1 MDRRNNPYA
10 PGAGLQPPELA
21 GRERLLEDAAIDM
34 DRVLKRRPIQGMML
48 LGLRGVGKTVLL
60 NRLHSMAEQKG
71 FHTAKVEAP
80 EGGMLPQLLAPQLRQ
95 VLYSLDLQA
104 SAGHKVHQAAS
115 VLRNFV
121 ASFKV
126 KIGDIELGI
135 DPARGQADTGNLE
148 QDLPDLLVAVC
159 AAADERH
166 AALGIFLDEVQYLS
180 PNELASLIVACHQV
194 AQRNLPLMFVGAGLP
209 QIAALSGN
217 AKSYAERLFTYPE
230 VGQLD
235 ATAAR
240 AALVH
245 PANNEGVDFEADAV
259 DEMLRVTE
267 RYPYFLQEWG
277 FHVWN
282 SAPSSP
288 IQLDHVQRATP
299 GIIAHLDANFFRV
312 RFDRLTPLQQKY
324 LRAMAELGGGPYQT
338 GDIAAMLGV
347 EAGAVATVRQ
357 QLINKG
363 MVWSQRHG
371 ETAFTVPLF
380 NEFMKRQM
388 PTLAKHEPRRRPS
401 GISNE
406 ASRTTRPSG
415 GGCVTT

>member
-1 MDRRNNPYA
+1 MDRRRNPYA

-21 GRERLLEDAAIDM
+21 GRDKLLEDAAIDM
-34 DRVLKRRPIQGMML
+34 DRVLNKRPTKGMML

-71 FHTAKVEAP
+71 FRTAKVEAP
-80 EGGMLPQLLAPQLRQ
+80 EGGMLPQLLAPELRQ

-104 SAGHKVHQAAS
+104 AAGHKLRQAVS

-121 ASFKV
+121 AAFKV
-126 KIGDIELGI
+126 KIGDIELGV
-135 DPARGQADTGNLE
+135 DPARGEADTGNLE

-159 AAADERH
+159 EAANERGT
-166 AALGIFLDEVQYLS
+166 ALAIFLDEVQYLS
-180 PNELASLIVACHQV
+180 PNELASLIVACHEV
-194 AQRNLPLMFVGAGLP
+194 AQRNLPLFFVGAGLP

-217 AKSYAERLFTYPE
+217 AKSYAERLFTYPQ

-245 PANNEGVDFEADAV
+245 PAKNEGVDFQDDAV
-259 DEMLRVTE
+259 DEILRVTE
-267 RYPYFLQEWG
+267 RYPYFIQEWG

-282 SAPSSP
+282 SAPQTP
-288 IQLDHVQRATP
+288 IQLAHVQQATP

-324 LRAMAELGGGPYQT
+324 LRAMAELGPGPHQT
-338 GDIAAMLGV
+338 GDIAATLGV
-347 EAGAVATVRQ
+347 GVGAVASVRQ

-388 PTLAKHEPRRRPS
+388 PQLEKHEPKRRPH
-401 GISNE
+401 
-406 ASRTTRPSG
+406 
-415 GGCVTT
+415 

>member
-1 MDRRNNPYA
+1 MDRRKNPYA

-21 GRERLLEDAAIDM
+21 GRDKLLEDAAIDM
-34 DRVLKRRPIQGMML
+34 DRVLNKRPTKGMML

-60 NRLHSMAEQKG
+60 NRLHAMAEQKG
-71 FHTAKVEAP
+71 FRTAKVEAP
-80 EGGMLPQLLAPQLRQ
+80 EGGMLPQLLAPELRQ

-104 SAGHKVHQAAS
+104 SAGHKLRQAVS

-121 ASFKV
+121 AAFKV
-126 KIGDIELGI
+126 KIGDIELGV
-135 DPARGQADTGNLE
+135 DPARGEADTGNLE

-159 AAADERH
+159 EAANER
-166 AALGIFLDEVQYLS
+166 ATALAIFLDEVQYLS
-180 PNELASLIVACHQV
+180 PNELASLIVACHEV
-194 AQRNLPLMFVGAGLP
+194 AQRNLPLCFVGAGLP

-217 AKSYAERLFTYPE
+217 AKSYAERLFTYPQ

-245 PANNEGVDFEADAV
+245 PAKNEGVDFQDDAV
-259 DEMLRVTE
+259 EEILRVTE
-267 RYPYFLQEWG
+267 RYPYFIQEWG

-282 SAPSSP
+282 SAPASP
-288 IQLDHVQRATP
+288 IQLAQVQQATP

-324 LRAMAELGGGPYQT
+324 LRAMAELGPGPHQT
-338 GDIAAMLGV
+338 GDIAATLGV
-347 EAGAVATVRQ
+347 GVGAVASVRQ

-388 PTLAKHEPRRRPS
+388 PKLEKHEPKRRPH
-401 GISNE
+401 
-406 ASRTTRPSG
+406 
-415 GGCVTT
+415 

>member
-21 GRERLLEDAAIDM
+21 GRDRLLEDAAIDM
-34 DRVLKRRPIQGMML
+34 DRVLNRRPTKGMML

-60 NRLHSMAEQKG
+60 NRLHSMAERKG
-71 FHTAKVEAP
+71 FRTAKVEAP
-80 EGGMLPQLLAPQLRQ
+80 EGGMLPQLLAPELRQ

-104 SAGHKVHQAAS
+104 SAGHKVRQAAS

-121 ASFKV
+121 AAFKV
-126 KIGDIELGI
+126 KIGDIEVGI
-135 DPARGQADTGNLE
+135 DQAHGEADTGNLE

-159 AAADERH
+159 EAANERSV
-166 AALGIFLDEVQYLS
+166 ALGIFLDEVQYLS
-180 PNELASLIVACHQV
+180 PEELASLIVACHEV
-194 AQRNLPLMFVGAGLP
+194 AQRNLPLFFVGAGLP

-217 AKSYAERLFTYPE
+217 AKSYAERLFTYPQ

-235 ATAAR
+235 ADAAR

-245 PANNEGVDFEADAV
+245 PAKNEGVDFQPDAV
-259 DEMLRVTE
+259 EEILRVTE
-267 RYPYFLQEWG
+267 RYPYFIQEWG

-282 SAPSSP
+282 SAPGSP
-288 IQLDHVQRATP
+288 IQLSDVQQATP

-324 LRAMAELGGGPYQT
+324 LRAMAELGAGPHQT

-347 EAGAVATVRQ
+347 TAGAVATVRQ

-388 PTLAKHEPRRRPS
+388 PKLEKHEPKRRR
-401 GISNE
+401 
-406 ASRTTRPSG
+406 
-415 GGCVTT
+415 

>member
-1 MDRRNNPYA
+1 MDRRKNPYA

-21 GRERLLEDAAIDM
+21 GRDKLLEDAAIDM
-34 DRVLKRRPIQGMML
+34 DRVLNKRPTKGMML

-60 NRLHSMAEQKG
+60 NRLHAMAEQKG
-71 FHTAKVEAP
+71 FRTAKVEAP
-80 EGGMLPQLLAPQLRQ
+80 EGGMLPQLLAPELRQ

-104 SAGHKVHQAAS
+104 SAGHKLRQAVS

-121 ASFKV
+121 AAFKV
-126 KIGDIELGI
+126 KIGDIELGV
-135 DPARGQADTGNLE
+135 DPARGEADTGNLE

-159 AAADERH
+159 EAANER
-166 AALGIFLDEVQYLS
+166 ATALAIFLDEVQYLS
-180 PNELASLIVACHQV
+180 PNELASLIVACHEV
-194 AQRNLPLMFVGAGLP
+194 AQRNLPLFFVGAGLP

-217 AKSYAERLFTYPE
+217 AKSYAERLFTYPQ

-245 PANNEGVDFEADAV
+245 PAKNEGVDFQDDAV
-259 DEMLRVTE
+259 EEILRVTE
-267 RYPYFLQEWG
+267 RYPYFIQEWG

-282 SAPSSP
+282 SAPASP
-288 IQLDHVQRATP
+288 IQLAQVQQATP

-324 LRAMAELGGGPYQT
+324 LRAMAELGPGPHQT
-338 GDIAAMLGV
+338 GDIAATLSVGV
-347 EAGAVATVRQ
+347 GAVASVRQ

-388 PTLAKHEPRRRPS
+388 PKLEKHEPKRRPH
-401 GISNE
+401 
-406 ASRTTRPSG
+406 
-415 GGCVTT
+415 

>member
-1 MDRRNNPYA
+1 MDRRKNPYA

-21 GRERLLEDAAIDM
+21 GRDRLLEDAAIDM
-34 DRVLKRRPIQGMML
+34 DRVLDRRPTKGMML

-71 FHTAKVEAP
+71 FRTAKVEAP
-80 EGGMLPQLLAPQLRQ
+80 EGGMLPQLLAPELRQ

-104 SAGHKVHQAAS
+104 SAGHKVRQAAS

-121 ASFKV
+121 AAFKV
-126 KIGDIELGI
+126 KIGDIEIGI
-135 DPARGQADTGNLE
+135 DQARGEADTGNLE

-159 AAADERH
+159 EAANERSV
-166 AALGIFLDEVQYLS
+166 ALGIFLDEVQYLA
-180 PNELASLIVACHQV
+180 PEELASLIVACHEV
-194 AQRNLPLMFVGAGLP
+194 AQRNLPLFFVGAGLP

-217 AKSYAERLFTYPE
+217 AKSYAERLFTYPQ

-235 ATAAR
+235 ADAAR

-245 PANNEGVDFEADAV
+245 PAKNEGVDIQADAV
-259 DEMLRVTE
+259 EEILRVTE
-267 RYPYFLQEWG
+267 RYPYFIQEWG

-282 SAPSSP
+282 SAPGSP
-288 IQLDHVQRATP
+288 IQLSDVQQATP

-324 LRAMAELGGGPYQT
+324 LRAMAELGAGPHQT

-347 EAGAVATVRQ
+347 AAGAVATVRQ

-388 PTLAKHEPRRRPS
+388 PKLEKHEPKRRR
-401 GISNE
+401 
-406 ASRTTRPSG
+406 
-415 GGCVTT
+415 

>member
-21 GRERLLEDAAIDM
+21 GRDRLLEDAAIDM
-34 DRVLKRRPIQGMML
+34 DRVLNRRPTKGMML

-71 FHTAKVEAP
+71 FRTAKVEAP
-80 EGGMLPQLLAPQLRQ
+80 EGGMLPQLLAPELRQ

-104 SAGHKVHQAAS
+104 SAGHKVRQAAS

-121 ASFKV
+121 AAFKV
-126 KIGDIELGI
+126 KIGDIEVGI
-135 DPARGQADTGNLE
+135 DQARGEADTGNLE

-159 AAADERH
+159 EAANERSV
-166 AALGIFLDEVQYLS
+166 ALGIFLDEVQYLS
-180 PNELASLIVACHQV
+180 PEELASLIVACHEV
-194 AQRNLPLMFVGAGLP
+194 AQRNLPLFFVGAGLP

-217 AKSYAERLFTYPE
+217 AKSYAERLYTYPQ

-235 ATAAR
+235 ADAAR

-245 PANNEGVDFEADAV
+245 PAKNEGVDFQADAV
-259 DEMLRVTE
+259 EEILRVTE
-267 RYPYFLQEWG
+267 RYPYFIQEWG

-282 SAPSSP
+282 SAPASP
-288 IQLDHVQRATP
+288 IQLSDVQQATP

-324 LRAMAELGGGPYQT
+324 LRAMAELGAGPHQT

-347 EAGAVATVRQ
+347 AAGAVATVRQ

-388 PTLAKHEPRRRPS
+388 PKLEKHEPKRRR
-401 GISNE
+401 
-406 ASRTTRPSG
+406 
-415 GGCVTT
+415 

>member
-1 MDRRNNPYA
+1 MDRRKNPYA

-21 GRERLLEDAAIDM
+21 GRDRLLEDAAIDM
-34 DRVLKRRPIQGMML
+34 DRVLDRRPTKGMML

-71 FHTAKVEAP
+71 FRTAKVEAP
-80 EGGMLPQLLAPQLRQ
+80 EGGMLPQLLAPELRQ

-104 SAGHKVHQAAS
+104 SAGHKVRQAAS

-121 ASFKV
+121 AAFKV
-126 KIGDIELGI
+126 KIGDIEIGI
-135 DPARGQADTGNLE
+135 DQARGEADTGNLE

-159 AAADERH
+159 EAANERSV
-166 AALGIFLDEVQYLS
+166 ALGIFLDEVQYLS
-180 PNELASLIVACHQV
+180 PEELASLIVACHEV
-194 AQRNLPLMFVGAGLP
+194 AQRNLPLFFVGAGLP

-217 AKSYAERLFTYPE
+217 AKSYAERLFTYPQ

-235 ATAAR
+235 ADAAR

-245 PANNEGVDFEADAV
+245 PAKNEGVDIQADAV
-259 DEMLRVTE
+259 EEILRVTE
-267 RYPYFLQEWG
+267 RYPYFIQEWG

-282 SAPSSP
+282 SAPGSP
-288 IQLDHVQRATP
+288 IQLSDVQQATP

-324 LRAMAELGGGPYQT
+324 LRAMAELGAGPHQT

-347 EAGAVATVRQ
+347 AAGAVATVRQ

-388 PTLAKHEPRRRPS
+388 PKLEKHEPKRRR
-401 GISNE
+401 
-406 ASRTTRPSG
+406 
-415 GGCVTT
+415 